1 MPKGVRAPYGYTDD
15 WKIDETTA
23 KDIRLIFQLA
33 CAGKSYR
40 TMMKH
45 LPGWKQDKVY
55 YYIQQPVYT
64 GAFRYKDDGELCVE
78 EAHHSPIV
86 SREVFEAV
94 QVLQQM
100 KLLGENRTSFTEAEL
115 LLLDY
120 AWQMGVAAWG
130 EDEMLKV
137 LEEE

>member
-1 MPKGVRAPYGYTDD
+1 MPKGVRAPYGYTED

-33 CAGKSYR
+33 CAGKSYK
-40 TMMKH
+40 TMMRH

-64 GAFRYKDDGELCVE
+64 GAFRYKDDGEFCVE
-78 EAHHSPIV
+78 EAHHPAII

>member
-1 MPKGVRAPYGYTDD
+1 MPKGVRAPYGYTED

-23 KDIRLIFQLA
+23 RDIRLIFQLA
-33 CAGKSYR
+33 CAGKSYK
-40 TMMKH
+40 TMMRH
-45 LPGWKQDKVY
+45 LPGWKQDKIY

-64 GAFRYKDDGELCVE
+64 GAFRYKDDGDLCVE
-78 EAHHSPIV
+78 EAHHPAIV

>member
-1 MPKGVRAPYGYTDD
+1 MSKGVRAPYGYTAD
-15 WKIDETTA
+15 WRIDETTA

-64 GAFRYKDDGELCVE
+64 GTFRYKKDDESCVM
-78 EAHHSPIV
+78 EAHHPAIV

-94 QVLQQM
+94 QVLQRM
-100 KLLGENRTSFTEAEL
+100 NLLGENRTSFTETEL
-115 LLLDY
+115 LVQNY
-120 AWQMGVAAWG
+120 AWRMGVNAWG

>member
-1 MPKGVRAPYGYTDD
+1 MPKGVRAPYGYTED

-23 KDIRLIFQLA
+23 RDIRLIFQLA
-33 CAGKSYR
+33 CAGKSYK
-40 TMMKH
+40 TMMRH
-45 LPGWKQDKVY
+45 LPGWKQDKIY

-78 EAHHSPIV
+78 EAHHPAII

-120 AWQMGVAAWG
+120 AWAMGVAAWG